1 MWYLVILI
9 QYVFKIFDQT
19 WFTCCRWSTLNC
31 SADTHASALYT
42 SYQTYLSKFPRWDLI
57 FHFHSK
63 CPAENGEE
71 TLQTCESLW
80 AKRKSS
86 PLPSEDLL
94 HRILL
99 WYSKIPKKATHL
111 VLHLVKEIPAL
122 HPLARPAAWDW
133 ERNSGWVAFLC
144 QLPSGD
150 TPAGDWLQLGSR
162 RAVRAPRTFRFPFP
176 GGNWL
181 AWCPW
186 KLSPSVSLLT
196 ANTESAHLLPQQ
208 RKHTRQ
214 VNGAVRHGQE
224 SWK

>member
-42 SYQTYLSKFPRWDLI
+42 SCQTYLSKFPRWALI

-162 RAVRAPRTFRFPFP
+162 RAVRAPRTFRFQ
-176 GGNWL
+176 GI
-181 AWCPW
+181 W
-186 KLSPSVSLLT
+186 KNSRELVSLVSLKAIPKCISPHRQHWICSSFT
-196 ANTESAHLLPQQ
+196 SAEKTHQ
-208 RKHTRQ
+208 T
-214 VNGAVRHGQE
+214 
-224 SWK
+224 S